1 MPVNNSNNKHL
12 SSEVEPSAEPQDKA
26 SSSRADLAAR
36 RKSEIIA
43 AASRVFDANGYA
55 ATTMDAVA
63 TEAKVAKGSLYNYFP
78 SKHSLFVQVFTAALG
93 EDEQATESLLSQ
105 PVSAAEK
112 LGRYIDFWYSRLE
125 HYKRVGGLILE
136 FWANAAR
143 DDRQG
148 EMAGIFQELYNRWLG
163 RISAIITEGVSCGE
177 FRSDINIQAAA
188 ISIMAA
194 TDGITL
200 YTIMNVDLQ
209 LDRSALETIKQG
221 ILASLTQSP
230 EPRESDK

>member
-1 MPVNNSNNKHL
+1 MTINGSNSKHL
-12 SSEVEPSAEPQDKA
+12 SSGVEPSAGPADKA
-26 SSSRADLAAR
+26 PPSRADLAAR
-36 RKSEIIA
+36 RRSEIIA

-63 TEAKVAKGSLYNYFP
+63 AEAKVAKGSLYNYFP

-93 EDEQATESLLSQ
+93 EDEQATESLLAQ

-112 LGRYIDFWYSRLE
+112 LERYIDFWYSRLE

-136 FWANAAR
+136 FWASAAR

-148 EMAGIFQELYNRWLG
+148 EMAGIFQELHNRWLG
-163 RISAIITEGVSCGE
+163 RISAIIAEGMACGE
-177 FRSDINIQAAA
+177 FRGDINIPAAA

-200 YTIMNVDLQ
+200 YTIMNVDLK
-209 LDRSALETIKQG
+209 LDRAALDTMKQG
-221 ILASLTQSP
+221 MLASLRQSP
-230 EPRESDK
+230 EPRENDK